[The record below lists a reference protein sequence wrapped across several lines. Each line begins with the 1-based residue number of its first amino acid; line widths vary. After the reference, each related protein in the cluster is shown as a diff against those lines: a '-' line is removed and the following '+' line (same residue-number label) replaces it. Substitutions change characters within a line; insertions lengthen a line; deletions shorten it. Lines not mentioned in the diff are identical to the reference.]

1 MKVIDKIIV
10 SDVSPFSPTAKN
22 ILWLNPKEGTL
33 NYLRDGKLESVN
45 FKLEDSV
52 EQLEDEVKKIEEQ
65 SGQTLVFDDREVPMD
80 NLVGFEYND
89 NLINAYL
96 RAYHNSPVLFGAEW
110 GRNITFDY
118 VFDTVNGLNATTKA
132 YVPAGDYYDWW
143 NDEYHYDGSAANLS
157 LITETNIRNTSDLGT
172 FKANI
177 EDYIADTTGFD
188 ISCTINSS
196 TGKKTELEFSSGV
209 KVIWFEL
216 ALSGT
221 GKYEDPSTGDERT
234 ASFDRSN
241 FKLLVFTK

>member
-52 EQLEDEVKKIEEQ
+52 EQLEDEVKKIDEQ

-80 NLVGFEYND
+80 NLGGFTIFD
-89 NLINAYL
+89 NFINAYSK
-96 RAYHNSPVLFGAEW
+96 ANATYPVLYGAEFGA
-110 GRNITFDY
+110 NITFDY
-118 VFDTVNGLNATTKA
+118 VFDTVNGLNTATKA
-132 YVPAGDYYDWW
+132 YLPAGDYYDW
-143 NDEYHYDGSAANLS
+143 DDSEYHYDGSAANLS
-157 LITETNIRNTSDLGT
+157 LKTETNIRNTSDLGALKT
-172 FKANI
+172 NI
-177 EDYIADTTGFD
+177 ENYIAEANEYV
-188 ISCTINSS
+188 ISCTISSS
-196 TGKKTELEFSSGV
+196 TGKKTELEFTDGT

-216 ALSGT
+216 ALNGT
-221 GKYEDPSTGDERT
+221 WEYEDPSTGDVT
-234 ASFDRSN
+234 TVSFDRSN